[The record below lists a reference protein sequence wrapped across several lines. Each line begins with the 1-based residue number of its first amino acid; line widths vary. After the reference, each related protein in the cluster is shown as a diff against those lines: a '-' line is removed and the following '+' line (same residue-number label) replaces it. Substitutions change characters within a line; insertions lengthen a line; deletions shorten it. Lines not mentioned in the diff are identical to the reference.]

1 MVQDKL
7 AQTQGYLEARK
18 KLRDD
23 LQTRTRIEGKAA
35 LDVTMLMKELDPQR
49 EYLSKIEANLVP
61 PPGDEKV
68 LALAI
73 ALGRPDSDTQLLRD
87 LADTARVPG
96 DVVKDAVI
104 RNPEVGALLR
114 RLRTHR
120 LTRKEADQLREIG
133 QQSQPSDPEEPGPG
147 Q

>member
-1 MVQDKL
+1 MDFGQQV
-7 AQTQGYLEARK
+7 YEW
-18 KLRDD
+18 
-23 LQTRTRIEGKAA
+23 RIELRVSQRELARRA
-35 LDVTMLMKELDPQR
+35 ELDFT
-49 EYLSKIEANLVP
+49 YLSKIEANLVP